1 MNQKPSYVP
10 YLTNAAVA
18 LACCSLMFASGC
30 RNCNPACGGNGY
42 GNGYG
47 YSQQGSSARI
57 APPPTYSLQIPSAN
71 GNPAYYVPGSP
82 NPTATANLPSYLVDP
97 NRRAPVPTGNT
108 GGTNINQQN
117 GWRPTGNN
125 NFSNNG
131 ATLPTTL
138 ARNPNAGGNYN
149 ASGFNSSGNVPITQ
163 VASAPVPQSVVSSI
177 DYASTGFNEQLDP
190 TRLPATDASNVRA
203 PAAFVNNGSATR
215 LAQVQP
221 APTPAYPNTYNQS
234 VAFNQ
239 PAPAVY
245 NGTPVIAQQATQP
258 FYYGTPTVRQSAP
271 TILAQSTATGVPAT
285 GWTDREL
292 TASRNEL
299 NR

>member
-1 MNQKPSYVP
+1 MNQKPSFSP
-10 YLTNAAVA
+10 FLTSAITVLVSLA
-18 LACCSLMFASGC
+18 LLFSSGC
-30 RNCNPACGGNGY
+30 RNCNQACGGNGFAH
-42 GNGYG
+42 
-47 YSQQGSSARI
+47 SPTI

-82 NPTATANLPSYLVDP
+82 NPNATANLPSYLVDP

-108 GGTNINQQN
+108 GTPNINQQN

-125 NFSNNG
+125 NLSNTG
-131 ATLPTTL
+131 STASSTTL
-138 ARNPNAGGNYN
+138 AQNPNATGI
-149 ASGFNSSGNVPITQ
+149 APPTRL
-163 VASAPVPQSVVSSI
+163 ASAPTARSVVSSV
-177 DYASTGFNEQLDP
+177 DYTSTRSNEQLDP
-190 TRLPATDASNVRA
+190 TRLPATDASNVQA
-203 PAAFVNNGSATR
+203 PAAFTNNGSATR
-215 LAQVQP
+215 LAQALP
-221 APTPAYPNTYNQS
+221 AQYPNTYNQAA
-234 VAFNQ
+234 AFNQ

-245 NGTPVIAQQATQP
+245 NGTPVIAQQPAQP

-271 TILAQSTATGVPAT
+271 TVLAQATATATGIPSTGSA

>member
-1 MNQKPSYVP
+1 MNPKPSFSP
-10 YLTNAAVA
+10 FFTCAAVA
-18 LACCSLMFASGC
+18 LTCCTLMFSSGC
-30 RNCNPACGGNGY
+30 RNCNQACT

-47 YSQQGSSARI
+47 YSPTI

-82 NPTATANLPSYLVDP
+82 NPNATANLPSYLVNP
-97 NRRAPVPTGNT
+97 NLRAPTPAVNN

-125 NFSNNG
+125 LSS
-131 ATLPTTL
+131 AASTAVPTTV
-138 ARNPNAGGNYN
+138 AQAPAAQSNA
-149 ASGFNSSGNVPITQ
+149 PLTR
-163 VASAPVPQSVVSSI
+163 VASAPTAQSVVSSI
-177 DYASTGFNEQLDP
+177 DYTSTRNNEQLDP
-190 TRLPATDASNVRA
+190 TRLPATDASNVQA
-203 PAAFVNNGSATR
+203 PAGFVNNGSATR
-215 LAQVQP
+215 LAQAQATP
-221 APTPAYPNTYNQS
+221 APAYPNTYNQA
-234 VAFNQ
+234 VAYTQ

-245 NGTPVIAQQATQP
+245 NSTPVIVQQPTQQ
-258 FYYGTPTVRQSAP
+258 FYYGTPTIRQSAP
-271 TILAQSTATGVPAT
+271 TVLAQSTATGVPSSSG

>member
-1 MNQKPSYVP
+1 MNQSPSFSP
-10 YLTNAAVA
+10 YFTSATVILV
-18 LACCSLMFASGC
+18 CCGLILSSGC
-30 RNCNPACGGNGY
+30 RNCNQACTGNGFAQ
-42 GNGYG
+42 
-47 YSQQGSSARI
+47 SPTI

-82 NPTATANLPSYLVDP
+82 NPNATANLPSHLVDP

-117 GWRPTGNN
+117 GWRPTGGNN
-125 NFSNNG
+125 LSNTTP
-131 ATLPTTL
+131 AALPTTVAQNVGQNVGTTGSAPL
-138 ARNPNAGGNYN
+138 ARIA
-149 ASGFNSSGNVPITQ
+149 A
-163 VASAPVPQSVVSSI
+163 APTAQSVVTSV
-177 DYASTGFNEQLDP
+177 DYASTRSNEQLDP

-203 PAAFVNNGSATR
+203 PASFVNNGSATR
-215 LAQVQP
+215 LAQAQTVP
-221 APTPAYPNTYNQS
+221 APVYPNGLTQP
-234 VAFNQ
+234 VGFNQ

-245 NGTPVIAQQATQP
+245 NGTPVIAQQPTQP

-271 TILAQSTATGVPAT
+271 TVLAQSTATGIPSTGAG

-292 TASRNEL
+292 TASRNAL